1 MLRLKP
7 WQQAAYQIGLAL
19 VALFVIVP
27 IWEMFY
33 LAFDG
38 GVIGWPTTFRL
49 WPQHFTLD
57 VFRQMW
63 GHPAQSLSFLGALRN
78 SLLVAGGAALLSVG
92 LGASMAYAFARFR
105 FPGRQAGLFG
115 LLLGTMLPPVALMTP
130 LYILLTALHLRNTQ
144 LALVIVY
151 TSFSMPFCIWNMR
164 AAFQAVPRELEESA
178 FLDGAGPL
186 RTFGWITLPLALPA
200 MAVAALIAF
209 LIAYSEFAMGWLF
222 VQKSTDVT
230 LAMAISGMLTSG
242 DPAWSR
248 LAAVAVMMSAPV
260 VVIFV
265 VLQKYVLSGLL
276 IGAPSD

>member
-1 MLRLKP
+1 MRKLKP
-7 WQQAAYQIGLAL
+7 WQQALFQIAFGL

-27 IWEMFY
+27 VWEMFY

-38 GVIGWPTTFRL
+38 GVVGWPTSFRL
-49 WPQHFTLD
+49 WPQHFTLA
-57 VFRQMW
+57 VFGQMW
-63 GHPAQSLSFLGALRN
+63 ARPAQSLTFLGALKN
-78 SLLVAGGAALLSVG
+78 SLLVSGSAALLSVG
-92 LGASMAYAFARFR
+92 LGASTAYAFARFR
-105 FPGRQAGLFG
+105 FPGRGAGLFG

-130 LYILLTALHLRNTQ
+130 LYILLTALHQRTTL

-151 TSFSMPFCIWNMR
+151 TSFAMPFCIWNMR

-186 RTFGWITLPLALPA
+186 QTFGRITLPLALPA
-200 MAVAALIAF
+200 IAVAALIAF

-222 VQKSTDVT
+222 VQKSSDVT
-230 LAMAISGMLTSG
+230 LAMAVSGLLSG
-242 DPAWSR
+242 NNLSWSW
-248 LAAVAVMMSAPV
+248 LAALSVLMSAPV

-276 IGAPSD
+276 IGAPGD

>member
-1 MLRLKP
+1 MRKLTL
-7 WQQAAYQIGLAL
+7 WQQALAQVGLAL

-49 WPQHFTLD
+49 WPQNFTLD
-57 VFRQMW
+57 IFAQMW
-63 GHPAQSLSFLGALRN
+63 VKPAQSLPFLGALKN
-78 SLLVAGGAALLSVG
+78 SLVVSGGAALLSVG
-92 LGASMAYAFARFR
+92 LGASTAYAFARFR
-105 FPGRQAGLFG
+105 FPGRGAGLFG

-130 LYILLTALHLRNTQ
+130 LYILLTALHMRATL

-200 MAVAALIAF
+200 IAVAALIAF

-222 VQKSTDVT
+222 VQKSSDVT
-230 LAMAISGMLTSG
+230 LAMAISGLLTGG
-242 DPAWSR
+242 DPSWSR

-260 VVIFV
+260 VAIFV
-265 VLQKYVLSGLL
+265 ILQKYVLSGLL
-276 IGAPSD
+276 IGAPTE

>member
-1 MLRLKP
+1 MLKLRP
-7 WQQAAYQIGLAL
+7 WQQVLCQIGLGL

-27 IWEMFY
+27 VWEMMY

-38 GVIGWPTTFRL
+38 GVIGWPTSFRL

-57 VFRQMW
+57 VFGQMW
-63 GHPAQSLSFLGALRN
+63 ARPAQVLSFLGALKN
-78 SLLVAGGAALLSVG
+78 SLVVAGSAALLSVG

-105 FPGRQAGLFG
+105 FPGRGAGLFG

-130 LYILLTALHLRNTQ
+130 LYVLLTALHLRATL

-151 TSFSMPFCIWNMR
+151 TSFAMPFCIWNMR

-186 RTFGWITLPLALPA
+186 RSFGAITLPLALPSI
-200 MAVAALIAF
+200 AVAALIAF

-222 VQKSTDVT
+222 VQKGSEVT
-230 LAMAISGMLTSG
+230 LAMAVSGILSSGNTS
-242 DPAWSR
+242 WSR
-248 LAAVAVMMSAPV
+248 LAALSVLMSAPV
-260 VVIFV
+260 VAIFV

-276 IGAPSD
+276 IGAPGD

>member
-1 MLRLKP
+1 MPKLKRGE
-7 WQQAAYQIGLAL
+7 QVLLQLGLAL

-38 GVIGWPTTFRL
+38 GVIGWPTSFRL
-49 WPQHFTLD
+49 WPQHFTLE
-57 VFRQMW
+57 VFAQMW
-63 GHPAQSLSFLGALRN
+63 VKPAQSLPFLGALQN
-78 SLLVAGGAALLSVG
+78 SLVVSGGAALLAVG
-92 LGASMAYAFARFR
+92 VGASMAYGFARFR
-105 FPGRQAGLFG
+105 FPGRGAGLFG

-130 LYILLTALHLRNTQ
+130 LYILLTALHLRATL

-186 RTFGWITLPLALPA
+186 RTFVWITLPLALPA
-200 MAVAALIAF
+200 IAVAALIAF

-222 VQKSTDVT
+222 VQKSSDVT
-230 LAMAISGMLTSG
+230 LAMAISSLLTGGNLS
-242 DPAWSR
+242 WSW
-248 LAAVAVMMSAPV
+248 LAALSVMMSAPV

-276 IGAPSD
+276 IGAPAD